1 MDSFSIFYG
10 SFGNLAN
17 NTLPRWHV
25 PKLVDEFLL
34 ICLLLLAATLIEGGR
49 GRTLDICDWR
59 ILETILRNVKL
70 ILICI
75 KLHLLDK
82 LLLNA
87 FDKVWHIAMILL
99 LSGSICGEDAELWL
113 VCNISCSMK
122 VYFEFLASTLIF
134 VVDDVLFW
142 IYLKIIFD

>member
-10 SFGNLAN
+10 PFGNLAN

-59 ILETILRNVKL
+59 ILKTILRNVKL
-70 ILICI
+70 TLICI

-99 LSGSICGEDAELWL
+99 LSSGVCGEYAEL
-113 VCNISCSMK
+113 
-122 VYFEFLASTLIF
+122 
-134 VVDDVLFW
+134 
-142 IYLKIIFD
+142 